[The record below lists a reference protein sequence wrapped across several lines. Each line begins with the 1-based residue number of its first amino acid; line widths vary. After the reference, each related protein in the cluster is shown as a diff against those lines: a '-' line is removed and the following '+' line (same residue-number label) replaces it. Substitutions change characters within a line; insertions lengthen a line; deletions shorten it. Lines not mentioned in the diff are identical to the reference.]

1 MMRNNMWLFISVLII
16 MITLMACASETN
28 KEKNGR
34 RRTTNTKRKDIEQR
48 YTNEIRKSKE
58 KKNLLIK

>member
-28 KEKNGR
+28 KEK
-34 RRTTNTKRKDIEQR
+34 KW
-48 YTNEIRKSKE
+48 
-58 KKNLLIK
+58 